1 MSTLKIT
8 AISFCTFLILAGF
21 ILKILPRSTLDK
33 NVKTTISLV
42 LLLILIAP
50 IMKLTNYTES
60 EIVNSVSSAPQIV
73 SQNQDIVYIK
83 AVEEFK
89 NRVETELENSGF
101 NYTSVNISY
110 TKTNNTIAINKI
122 TITVKDVTNKQKIEN
137 HIYNKFLAP
146 VTVIKDG

>member
-1 MSTLKIT
+1 
-8 AISFCTFLILAGF
+8 
-21 ILKILPRSTLDK
+21 
-33 NVKTTISLV
+33 
-42 LLLILIAP
+42 
-50 IMKLTNYTES
+50 MKLTNYTES